1 MNALE
6 FPVIPSFKVIKIYL
20 KSSFIEQPNS
30 PQIFTLANSPENSYE
45 VDISNESISNDTHEV
60 SITVTLT
67 AKTYNQVSYIV
78 NIKQCGLFQFENVS
92 PEIADDLLNIN
103 CPSLLMPQLK
113 SNLSDFVLRSGSTHS
128 QSMISTSKQ
137 FMHRRSFTVSY
148 KRAKLSLNNFSNCS
162 LAI

>member
-113 SNLSDFVLRSGSTHS
+113 SNLSDFVLRSG
-128 QSMISTSKQ
+128 
-137 FMHRRSFTVSY
+137 FNSFTINDFDF
-148 KRAKLSLNNFSNCS
+148 K
-162 LAI
+162 AIHAQKKFYRELQKSKAQPK